1 MIKIKLI
8 ESRTLPVPQETV
20 DEVTRAYRAAYVKL
34 VIDFINKQSS
44 SNPRLSTR
52 YGKLLKEIEK
62 KYAKEI
68 GDIGQVGFTGDL
80 DVNTVIKNGEVIE
93 AISIEQFIMALVA
106 WPELETYLRGR
117 IKPAAFKNRLKRY
130 FKNKDVNDIQ
140 FVIEFGSRGTT
151 TKKDYAG
158 LYKSD
163 IDEIIV
169 TFNSSFFVPTE
180 TPRGEAEPG
189 LSVGSRSIPAII
201 ENIDTELEDT
211 KTSVRHE
218 LQHLF
223 QNTMSNVLGAGDWKI
238 GLPPRDVLDNTSSD
252 ERDTSHHLQHIE
264 MQTDLQDEADK
275 FLSYVERFKQK
286 NPDKLSIFP
295 QAVKIL
301 LKLFIDS
308 QLTAEESKF
317 AAANKLQAYVLP
329 SDLLKSIKKSPN
341 TRELYDYASGLLYN
355 SIKGEMPSLD
365 KLDIPLA
372 QRYNRSV
379 QENIIMNKIKIVLKE
394 SSLINEEISKDEL
407 RKIIRDEFEKLLR
420 DKDSKK
426 EIAKITK
433 EFVKKFYREL
443 SFSSTHVIDQIDI

>member
-1 MIKIKLI
+1 MIKVKLL

-20 DEVTRAYRAAYVKL
+20 DSVTRAYRAAYIKL
-34 VIDFINKQSS
+34 VIDFINKQSD
-44 SNPRLSTR
+44 SNPRLSIKNN
-52 YGKLLKEIEK
+52 KLLKEIEK

-68 GDIGQVGFTGDL
+68 ADIGKIGFTGDL
-80 DVNTVIKNGEVIE
+80 NVDAVIESGEVIE
-93 AISIEQFIMALVA
+93 AITTEQFIMALLA
-106 WPELETYLRGR
+106 WPELETYVRGR
-117 IKPAAFKNRLKRY
+117 IKPATFKSRLKRY
-130 FKNKDVNDIQ
+130 FKNKGVDDVQ

-151 TKKDYAG
+151 SQKDYAG
-158 LYKSD
+158 LYKSN
-163 IDEIIV
+163 IDEIVV
-169 TFNSSFFVPTE
+169 TFNASFFVPTE
-180 TPRGEAEPG
+180 TPGGQAEPG
-189 LSVGSRSIPAII
+189 LSVGSRNVSAII

-223 QNTMSNVLGAGDWKI
+223 QNIMSTVLGVGDWKV
-238 GLPPRDVLDNTSSD
+238 GLPPRDVLDKTSSH
-252 ERDTSHHLQHIE
+252 ELEMPHHLQHIE

-275 FLSYVERFKQK
+275 FISYVQTFKEK
-286 NPDKLSIFP
+286 NPDKLSILP
-295 QAVKIL
+295 QAAKIL

-308 QLTAEESKF
+308 NLTTEESKF
-317 AAANKLQAYVLP
+317 AAANKLKSYIIP
-329 SDLLKSIKKSPN
+329 SDLLKSIKDTPN
-341 TRELYDYASGLLYN
+341 TRELYDYASGILYN

-372 QRYNRSV
+372 QRYNKNV
-379 QENIIMNKIKIVLKE
+379 QENIIMDKIKIILKE
-394 SSLINEEISKDEL
+394 GSLINEEMSKDEL
-407 RKIIRDEFEKLLR
+407 RKIIRDEFEKLLK